1 MNYKD
6 RLIKNEQIIRDK
18 NMASSIGIR
27 KFYRNK
33 KEVTEAPLEFL
44 CECSDLDCPAHVVMS
59 IREYER
65 LHKQQNRF
73 VIAKGHKS
81 PSVEKTVERIGTLE
95 IVEKPT
101 LLP

>member
-44 CECSDLDCPAHVVMS
+44 CFLSLANL
-59 IREYER
+59 I
-65 LHKQQNRF
+65 K
-73 VIAKGHKS
+73 A
-81 PSVEKTVERIGTLE
+81 
-95 IVEKPT
+95 
-101 LLP
+101 